1 MNAMAH
7 RPEPHIDKIAEICR
21 AIAAAE
27 AMPNLDIL
35 SRAAGL
41 SPYHFHRL
49 FKACTGL
56 TPMEY
61 ARAHR
66 AERVRNGL
74 ARAEETVTA
83 AIYDAGF
90 NSSGRFYEASD
101 KMLGMTPSDYR
112 KGGANNRIRFAVG
125 QSSLGA
131 ILVAATG
138 RGICAIFL
146 GDDPDVLIRDLQ
158 DRFPQAD
165 LIGGDREFEGWVA
178 QVVGFVETPRLGLN
192 LPLDIRGT
200 AFQQRVWR
208 ALQDIPPGATASY
221 ADIAERIGAPK
232 SVRAVAGACAANPVA
247 VAIPCHRVVRS
258 DGAISGYRWG
268 IERKRALLER
278 EGGV

>member
-83 AIYDAGF
+83 AIYDTGF

-221 ADIAERIGAPK
+221 AEIAERIGAPK

-258 DGAISGYRWG
+258 DGAMSGYRWG

>member
-1 MNAMAH
+1 MAN
-7 RPEPHIDKIAEICR
+7 RPEPHTDKIAEICR
-21 AIAAAE
+21 TIAAAE
-27 AMPNLDIL
+27 AMPSLDVL
-35 SRAAGL
+35 SRSAGL
-41 SPYHFHRL
+41 SPHHFHRL
-49 FKACTGL
+49 FKAATGL

-101 KMLGMTPSDYR
+101 KMLGMTPTEYR
-112 KGGANNRIRFAVG
+112 KGGTNNRIRFAVG

-221 ADIAERIGAPK
+221 ADIARLIGAPK

-247 VAIPCHRVVRS
+247 VAIPCHRVLRS

-268 IERKRALLER
+268 VERKRALLER

>member
-1 MNAMAH
+1 MNTMAN
-7 RPEPHIDKIAEICR
+7 RPEPHTDKIAEICR
-21 AIAAAE
+21 TIAAAE
-27 AMPNLDIL
+27 AMPSLDVL
-35 SRAAGL
+35 SRSAGL
-41 SPYHFHRL
+41 SPHHFHRL
-49 FKACTGL
+49 FKAATGL

-101 KMLGMTPSDYR
+101 KMLGMTPTEYR
-112 KGGANNRIRFAVG
+112 KGGTNNRIRFAVG

-221 ADIAERIGAPK
+221 ADIARLIGAPK

-247 VAIPCHRVVRS
+247 VAIPCHRVLRS

-268 IERKRALLER
+268 VERKRALLER